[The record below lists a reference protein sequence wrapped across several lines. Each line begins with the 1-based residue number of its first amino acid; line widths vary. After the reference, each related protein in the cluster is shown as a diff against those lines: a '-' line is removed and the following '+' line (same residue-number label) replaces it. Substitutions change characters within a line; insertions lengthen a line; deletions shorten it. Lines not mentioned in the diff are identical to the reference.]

1 MKIAI
6 TGPESSGKTT
16 LANALASHYGVNVIP
31 EYAREFLDENG
42 PDYEYSH
49 GDLDDIAEGHEENL
63 QIFSTEKSRV
73 NIVDTDFVVLK
84 VWSEH
89 KYGFASTYINELVSE
104 NHFDL
109 HVLCAPDIPW
119 EADPLRE
126 NPDDRHTLFEKYI
139 SVLNAFK
146 KDFIIVNGALE
157 GRLKKSIQVIDQL

>member
-1 MKIAI
+1 M
-6 TGPESSGKTT
+6 
-16 LANALASHYGVNVIP
+16 
-31 EYAREFLDENG
+31 
-42 PDYEYSH
+42 
-49 GDLDDIAEGHEENL
+49 
-63 QIFSTEKSRV
+63 
-73 NIVDTDFVVLK
+73 LK

-89 KYGFASTYINELVSE
+89 KYDFASTYINELVSE

-126 NPDDRHTLFEKYI
+126 NPDDRHILFEKYI